1 MTLLTK
7 KNCIT
12 CRGRCKT
19 GISDEARRCL
29 LPRKLKLVRA
39 CRYSQV
45 TALLFH
51 MGGLLL
57 SNTPKSSTAPN
68 LNLNKKLPGFL
79 GTCGYRGAQPL
90 PCAPIRGETQG
101 MSLSSLWLQHY
112 LGLGLVCYFS
122 GNSSME
128 RRTIWTPHDHLI
140 HWSTQSKKL
149 LWPLCTSTALQLKL
163 CSSYTAVGGCGGVL
177 CLGFFCFML
186 TPRNRQQKRI
196 KNWLNPR
203 IRMISLM
210 PTEL

>member
-1 MTLLTK
+1 MQ
-7 KNCIT
+7 
-12 CRGRCKT
+12 
-19 GISDEARRCL
+19 
-29 LPRKLKLVRA
+29 RKVQNW
-39 CRYSQV
+39 YQWWGQ
-45 TALLFH
+45 ALLATQKAEVSQSLQIQPGHSAPLPYGWLTVVKHTQKFY
-51 MGGLLL
+51 
-57 SNTPKSSTAPN
+57 SSKFEFEQEVARFSWNLWLQRCTAP
-68 LNLNKKLPGFL
+68 
-79 GTCGYRGAQPL
+79 PL
-90 PCAPIRGETQG
+90 CSHRGETQG